1 MTSIHE
7 LFATD
12 DKIETE
18 GFTHFITDEISFT
31 LARAGGSNTR
41 FIKVMEQKTR
51 PYRRQIADETMDT
64 SLANKLLIEA
74 FAETVVLG
82 WKGITTPDGKEV
94 KFSPENAITLFNQLP
109 DLFNELRESA
119 GNQSNYRAGE
129 VREDAG
135 N

>member
-7 LFATD
+7 LFATNE
-12 DKIETE
+12 KTETE
-18 GFTHFITDEISFT
+18 GFVHQITDEIVFT

-41 FIKVMEQKTR
+41 FVKVMEQKTR
-51 PYRRQIADETMDT
+51 PYRRQIQDDTMDT
-64 SLANKLLIEA
+64 ALANKLLIEA

-82 WKGITTPDGKEV
+82 WKGITTPDGQEV
-94 KFSPENAITLFNQLP
+94 KFTPENAITLFNQLP

-119 GNQSNYRAGE
+119 GNQANYRLGE
-129 VREDAG
+129 VKDDAG

>member
-12 DKIETE
+12 EKTETE
-18 GFTHFITDEISFT
+18 GFVHFVTDEISFT

-41 FIKVMEQKTR
+41 FVKAMEQKTR
-51 PYRRQIADETMDT
+51 PYRRQIQDDTMDT
-64 SLANKLLIEA
+64 ALANKLLIEA
-74 FAETVVLG
+74 FAEAVVLG
-82 WKGITTPDGKEV
+82 WKGITTPDGQEV
-94 KFSPENAITLFNQLP
+94 KFTPENAVTLFNQLP

-119 GNQSNYRAGE
+119 GNQANYRLGE
-129 VREDAG
+129 VKDDAG